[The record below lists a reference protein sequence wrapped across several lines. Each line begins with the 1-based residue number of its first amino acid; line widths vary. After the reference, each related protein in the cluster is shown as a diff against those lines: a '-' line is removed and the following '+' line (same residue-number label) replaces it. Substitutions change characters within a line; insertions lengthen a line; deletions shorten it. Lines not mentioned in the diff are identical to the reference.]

1 MWFTFFVLGN
11 RGSIG
16 LLKDMGFKT
25 FSHWWDESYDDMYS
39 HYERS
44 KKVFSTIE
52 NFKTKSKQDLNI
64 ILQEQKEILV
74 FNHNKLLELIKMI
87 VI

>member
-1 MWFTFFVLGN
+1 
-11 RGSIG
+11 
-16 LLKDMGFKT
+16 
-25 FSHWWDESYDDMYS
+25 MYS

-74 FNHNKLLELIKMI
+74 FNHNKLSELIKNDSYIERI
-87 VI
+87 VDTLLEKK

>member
-1 MWFTFFVLGN
+1 
-11 RGSIG
+11 
-16 LLKDMGFKT
+16 
-25 FSHWWDESYDDMYS
+25 MYS

-74 FNHNKLLELIKMI
+74 FNHNKLLELIKNDSYIERI
-87 VI
+87 VDTLLEKK